1 LGELS
6 TSNARR
12 AASSRPALRRCI
24 AVDPDAFAAQ
34 YWSRSPLLT
43 TREELGEDYSDLL
56 SLDAIDELLS
66 RRGLRTPFLRVA
78 KDGKVVDTNRF
89 TRSGGAGAEIGDQLA
104 DDKLLGLF
112 LDGSTLVLQG
122 LHRAWPPL
130 MAFAT
135 QLAEDLG
142 YPVQVN
148 AYITPP
154 QSQGFSAHYDVH
166 DVFVL
171 QIAGEKRW
179 FIHEPVLEAPL
190 RSQPW
195 NDRATAVAEA
205 ATGNPVIDTVL
216 RAGDAL
222 YLPRGYLHSAKALG
236 GVSAHLTVG
245 VHPVTRYA
253 LVEAMLGLAAADPSL
268 RTSLPL
274 GVDLADPK
282 SMASDLEAT
291 VSALQAWLSEAD
303 TDEVI
308 ARVRRHAWGATRP
321 APVAPLAQA
330 AATRE
335 LDSATRVQLRG
346 QLRVAVEETAGD
358 NDVRVNFGDRSLTL
372 PASTRQAIDAVLSGT
387 VLAAGALPGLN
398 EEDSL
403 VLCRRL
409 LREAV
414 VVPVPVIE
422 TDV

>member
-1 LGELS
+1 MS
-6 TSNARR
+6 TTNARR
-12 AASSRPALRRCI
+12 AGSNRPALRRCI
-24 AVDPDAFAAQ
+24 AIEPDAFAAQ
-34 YWSRSPLLT
+34 YWAQRPLLT
-43 TREELGEDYSDLL
+43 THDALGDDFGDLL
-56 SLDAIDELLS
+56 SLDTVDELLS

-78 KDGKVVDTNRF
+78 KDGKVVDASRF
-89 TRSGGAGAEIGDQLA
+89 TRSGGAGAEIADQLA

-130 MAFAT
+130 MVFAA

-142 YPVQVN
+142 HPVQIN

-179 FIHEPVLEAPL
+179 LIHEPVFDAPL

-195 NDRATAVAEA
+195 NDRTAAVGEA
-205 ATGNPVIDTVL
+205 AKQDPVIDTLL
-216 RAGDAL
+216 RPGDAL
-222 YLPRGYLHSAKALG
+222 YLPRGYLHAAKALG

-245 VHPVTRYA
+245 IHSVTRYA
-253 LVEAMLGLAAADPSL
+253 LVEALLALAAEEPSL

-282 SMASDLEAT
+282 SVSSDVDAT
-291 VSALQAWLSEAD
+291 LAALQAWLNAAD
-303 TDEVI
+303 GDEVV
-308 ARVRRHAWGATRP
+308 ARVRRRAWGASRP

-330 AATRE
+330 AATRALE
-335 LDSATRVQLRG
+335 SATLVRLRDH
-346 QLRVAVEETAGD
+346 LRVAVDEDGD
-358 NDVRVNFGDRSLTL
+358 DVRLSFGDRSLTL
-372 PASTRQAIDAVLSGT
+372 PASTRPAIDAILSGT
-387 VLAAGALPGLN
+387 VLAAGSLPGVD
-398 EEDSL
+398 EADSL

-409 LREAV
+409 LREAM
-414 VVPVPVIE
+414 VVPVS
-422 TDV
+422 TDDVTNG